1 MTERKE
7 CCFECR
13 YWRERDCGGL
23 CRRYPEHVERYGID
37 WCGEY
42 RPAGVPPASTE
53 PVSVLTLSVRASKC
67 VERLGVRT
75 LGELAELSNSDI
87 LACRNTGETTLAEI
101 RARLAERGLG

>member
-1 MTERKE
+1 MTEHKE
-7 CCFECR
+7 CCETCR
-13 YWRERDCGGL
+13 YWRNVLDGI
-23 CRRYPEHVERYGID
+23 CRRYPAHIERWPND

-42 RPAGVPPASTE
+42 RPAAVPPASTE
-53 PVSVLTLSVRASKC
+53 PVSVLGLSVRARKC

-75 LGELAELSNSDI
+75 LGELAELDNADI

>member
-1 MTERKE
+1 LVAWPVTEE
-7 CCFECR
+7 A
-13 YWRERDCGGL
+13 
-23 CRRYPEHVERYGID
+23 D

-67 VERLGVRT
+67 VERLGVRM
-75 LGELAELSNSDI
+75 LGELAALSDSEIMSVRNS
-87 LACRNTGETTLAEI
+87 GETTLAEI

>member
-7 CCFECR
+7 CCQTCR
-13 YWRERDCGGL
+13 FWLWQVTDRI
-23 CRRYPEHVERYGID
+23 CRRFPTYAERANTD

-42 RPAGVPPASTE
+42 RPADVPPASGE
-53 PVSVLTLSVRASKC
+53 PVSVLTLSVRARKC

-75 LGELAELSNSDI
+75 LGELAALSDDDI